1 VSESHSVIRP
11 PALAR
16 PRAGLFFGRTGVTE
30 IEMDRDQKT
39 QVVKELAEELK
50 DAEAIFAVD
59 YRGISV
65 PQAAELRSG
74 LRESDARFR
83 VVKNRLTL
91 RAADEA
97 GTESLKDYLEG
108 PTALTFVKG
117 DAAAAAKTLFRLGSE
132 WELLEYKGG
141 LMDGEQ
147 LDPDSF
153 MVIARLPGR
162 DQLNAQFAGVVASP
176 LTGLV
181 RGLGSMIQG
190 LALQLGQIAE
200 QGLVTGEPPKEEAEA
215 PKEVEAPAAG
225 GEEAASDDEDAAGEE
240 ASSDGEAESPG
251 DPEPSDSPE
260 ETSDEQAPEGEDAGQ
275 DEATET
281 GEGDQDIAEEPA
293 TEGGADAPPEHT
305 EEQTSEDSEDSDEK
319 KEEGS

>member
-1 VSESHSVIRP
+1 
-11 PALAR
+11 
-16 PRAGLFFGRTGVTE
+16 
-30 IEMDRDQKT
+30 MDREQKT
-39 QVVKELAEELK
+39 TVVKELAEELK

-74 LRESDARFR
+74 LRDADARFR

-97 GTESLKDYLEG
+97 GTESLKEYLEG

-117 DAAAAAKTLFRLGSE
+117 DAALAAKTIFRLGSE
-132 WELLEYKGG
+132 WELLGYKGG
-141 LMDGEQ
+141 LMDGEA
-147 LDPDSF
+147 LDPESF
-153 MVIARLPGR
+153 VAIARLPGR
-162 DQLNAQFAGVVASP
+162 EQLNAQFAGVVASP

-200 QGLVTGEPPKEEAEA
+200 QGLVTGEAPEEA
-215 PKEVEAPAAG
+215 PT
-225 GEEAASDDEDAAGEE
+225 DEKSE
-240 ASSDGEAESPG
+240 P
-251 DPEPSDSPE
+251 DPEPTQSPE
-260 ETSDEQAPEGEDAGQ
+260 ETSQEQAPEGEEAGQ
-275 DEATET
+275 DEPTET
-281 GEGDQDIAEEPA
+281 GEGDQDLGEEQAGEEQAEE
-293 TEGGADAPPEHT
+293 T
-305 EEQTSEDSEDSDEK
+305 SEDSDEN

>member
-1 VSESHSVIRP
+1 
-11 PALAR
+11 
-16 PRAGLFFGRTGVTE
+16 
-30 IEMDRDQKT
+30 MDREQKT
-39 QVVKELAEELK
+39 AVVKELAEELK

-74 LRESDARFR
+74 LRDADARFR
-83 VVKNRLTL
+83 IVKNRLTL

-117 DAAAAAKTLFRLGSE
+117 DAAAAAKILFRLGSE
-132 WELLEYKGG
+132 WELLDYKGG
-141 LMDGEQ
+141 LMDGET

-153 MVIARLPGR
+153 KAIARLPGR
-162 DQLNAQFAGVVASP
+162 EQLNAQFAGVVASP
-176 LTGLV
+176 ITGLV
-181 RGLGSMIQG
+181 RGLGSMVQG

-200 QGLVTGEPPKEEAEA
+200 QGLVTGEAPAEEKPAE
-215 PKEVEAPAAG
+215 EEAPAA
-225 GEEAASDDEDAAGEE
+225 EE
-240 ASSDGEAESPG
+240 ESEP
-251 DPEPSDSPE
+251 DPEPSESPE
-260 ETSDEQAPEGEDAGQ
+260 ETSEEQEPEGEDAGQ
-275 DEATET
+275 DQATET
-281 GEGDQDIAEEPA
+281 GEGDQDIGEEPA
-293 TEGGADAPPEHT
+293 TEGGADEPAEHT